1 MPDLVGPKTLYIGFC
16 GAIDSAGV
24 GRIAGTLNEA
34 VNQQFDA
41 VHMTF
46 TSNGGFVSDGIYLYN
61 HIRSLPISVTIHNM
75 GMVASIAASIYAA
88 ADRRTACANAMF
100 MIHPVHTQ
108 PNGALAHAA
117 LRSTLESAIADEER
131 IDAILKDRTAI
142 PDEVL
147 TRRRSVDLF
156 FAADK
161 ALEYGL
167 VHEVCDFALP
177 SGNQVFNI

>member
-1 MPDLVGPKTLYIGFC
+1 MPDLVGPKTLYMGYC
-16 GAIDSAGV
+16 GPIDTPGV
-24 GRIAGTLNEA
+24 GRIASAFNEA

-61 HIRSLPISVTIHNM
+61 HIRSLPLAVTIHNS
-75 GMVASIAASIYAA
+75 GMVASIAASIFVAA
-88 ADRRTACANAMF
+88 ERRTACSNAMF

-108 PNGALAHAA
+108 ANGAHAA

-131 IDAILKDRTAI
+131 IDAILKERAAI
-142 PDEVL
+142 PDDVL
-147 TRRRSVDLF
+147 DQRRSVDLF
-156 FAADK
+156 FAAQK

-167 VHEVCDFALP
+167 IHEVTDFTLP
-177 SGNQVFNI
+177 AGNQIFNI

>member
-1 MPDLVGPKTLYIGFC
+1 MADLIGPKTLYVGFC
-16 GAIDSAGV
+16 GPIDTAGV
-24 GRIAGTLNEA
+24 GRIAAAFNEA

-61 HIRSLPISVTIHNM
+61 HIRSLPLQVTIHNM

-88 ADRRTACANAMF
+88 ADKRTACNNAMF

-131 IDAILKDRTAI
+131 IDAILKERTAI
-142 PDEVL
+142 PDDIL
-147 TRRRSVDLF
+147 TQRRSVDLF
-156 FAADK
+156 FAAQK

-167 VHEVCDFALP
+167 VHEITDFALP
-177 SGNQVFNI
+177 TGNQVFNI